1 MTEDRMDLSSFN
13 LLICV
18 PIGDGKPNDIFNVS
32 LDQTKQMF
40 REYGGDVSVFKVKY
54 VADIA
59 FARSKLLGA
68 FHRDKKFSHM
78 MFIDSD
84 QGWNAVD
91 IAYLLLLNREFI
103 GAVSCKKVYPLEFA
117 YQLLNDESQ
126 PIPLYHEVE
135 TNVAEIPYIG
145 GAFVMLSRSCVDKM
159 VNAYPELAYDMPDK
173 VVEYA
178 LFDPMIINVSDAPR
192 RRLSEDFSF
201 CHRWAKI
208 GGKVYCKL
216 DVTLQHEGQHVFTGN
231 LFSHLTTT
239 QRDFNHGYATFDAN
253 AYGQTA

>member
-1 MTEDRMDLSSFN
+1 MVVMDDKLDLTPFN

-18 PIGDGKPNDIFNVS
+18 PIGDGKPHDIFNVS

-54 VADIA
+54 IADIE

-68 FHRDKKFSHM
+68 FHRDKKFTHM

-84 QGWNAVD
+84 QGWNCVD
-91 IAYLLLLNREFI
+91 IAYLLLLNRDFI

-117 YQLLNDESQ
+117 YQLLNDESK
-126 PIPLYHEVE
+126 PIPLYYEVE

-145 GAFVMLSRSCVDKM
+145 GAFVMFSRVCVDRM
-159 VNAYPELAYDMPDK
+159 VNSYPELAYDMPDGI
-173 VVEYA
+173 VEYA
-178 LFDPMIINVSDAPR
+178 LFDSMIINVPSAPR
-192 RRLSEDFSF
+192 RRLSEDFAF
-201 CHRWAKI
+201 CHRWLKL

-231 LFSHLTTT
+231 LYHHLTTT
-239 QRDFNHGYATFDAN
+239 QKDFNHGYAYFGGN
-253 AYGQTA
+253 HG

>member
-1 MTEDRMDLSSFN
+1 MNDKIDLSPFN

-18 PIGDGKPNDIFNVS
+18 PIGDGKPHDIFNVS

-40 REYGGDVSVFKVKY
+40 LEHGGKIDVFKVKY
-54 VADIA
+54 VADIE

-68 FHRDKKFSHM
+68 FHRDKKFTHM

-84 QGWNAVD
+84 QGWSAVD
-91 IAYLLLLNREFI
+91 IAHLLLLNRDFI

-117 YQLLNDESQ
+117 YQLLNDQSK

-145 GAFVMLSRSCVDKM
+145 GAFVMLSRNCVDKM
-159 VNAYPELAYDMPDK
+159 VAGYPELEYDMPDN
-173 VVEYA
+173 VVEYS
-178 LFDPMIINVSDAPR
+178 LFDPLIINVPDAPR
-192 RRLSEDFSF
+192 RRLSEDFAF
-201 CHRWAKI
+201 CHRWAKL

-216 DVTLQHEGQHVFTGN
+216 DVTLQHEGNHVFTGN
-231 LFSHLTTT
+231 LLVHLTQT
-239 QRDFNHGYATFDAN
+239 QKDFNQGWATF
-253 AYGQTA
+253 GG

>member
-1 MTEDRMDLSSFN
+1 
-13 LLICV
+13 
-18 PIGDGKPNDIFNVS
+18 
-32 LDQTKQMF
+32 MF
-40 REYGGDVSVFKVKY
+40 REYGGDMDVFKVKY

-68 FHRDKKFSHM
+68 FHRDKKFTHM

-84 QGWNAVD
+84 QGWQPVD
-91 IAYLLLLNREFI
+91 VAHLLLLNRDFI

-117 YQLLNDESQ
+117 YQLLNNQSK

-145 GAFVMLSRSCVDKM
+145 GAFVMLSRNCVDRM
-159 VNAYPELAYDMPDK
+159 VAGYPELAYDMPDN

-178 LFDPMIINVSDAPR
+178 LFDPLIINVQNAPR
-192 RRLSEDFSF
+192 RRLSEDFAF
-201 CHRWAKI
+201 CHRWSKI

-231 LFSHLTTT
+231 LLQHLTQT
-239 QRDFNHGYATFDAN
+239 QKDFNQGWATF
-253 AYGQTA
+253 GG

>member
-1 MTEDRMDLSSFN
+1 MSDKIDLSPFN

-18 PIGDGKPNDIFNVS
+18 PIGDGKPHDIFNVS
-32 LDQTKQMF
+32 LEQTRAMF
-40 REYGGDVSVFKVKY
+40 REYGGDMDVFKVKY

-68 FHRDKKFSHM
+68 FHRDKKFTHM

-84 QGWNAVD
+84 QGWQPVD
-91 IAYLLLLNREFI
+91 VAHLLLLNRDFI

-117 YQLLNDESQ
+117 YQLLNDQSK

-145 GAFVMLSRSCVDKM
+145 GAFVMLSRNCVDRM
-159 VNAYPELAYDMPDK
+159 VAGYPELAYDMPDN

-178 LFDPMIINVSDAPR
+178 LFDPLIINVQNAPR
-192 RRLSEDFSF
+192 RRLSEDFAF
-201 CHRWAKI
+201 CHRWSKI

-231 LFSHLTTT
+231 LLQHLTQT
-239 QRDFNHGYATFDAN
+239 QKDFNQGWATF
-253 AYGQTA
+253 GG